1 LIGATEAGKGLR
13 IEGLTAG
20 YGRVRVVTDF
30 TITIEPGEIVALLGR
45 NGAGKSTSLGAVSGL
60 RFGQAGG
67 KVTVDGQDI
76 SQAPANVIV
85 LAGLSL
91 VPEGRRIFRDMT
103 VIENLRLGAFVRRRS
118 GRREIPHDVE
128 RVYELFPVLAKYSKK
143 LTGELSGGQ
152 QQMVAI
158 GQALMSR
165 PTYLLLDEPAAGVA
179 PVLVDEIYDTIDG
192 LVTRDGL
199 GVVLVDQSVERAL
212 ERARRYYVMDS
223 GAIVLKGDS
232 TPESIVDIN
241 PILLG
246 TINMDRSSLAGP
258 TDPHTIAATGADTSN
273 S

>member
-1 LIGATEAGKGLR
+1 
-13 IEGLTAG
+13 
-20 YGRVRVVTDF
+20 
-30 TITIEPGEIVALLGR
+30 
-45 NGAGKSTSLGAVSGL
+45 
-60 RFGQAGG
+60 
-67 KVTVDGQDI
+67 
-76 SQAPANVIV
+76 
-85 LAGLSL
+85 
-91 VPEGRRIFRDMT
+91 
-103 VIENLRLGAFVRRRS
+103 
-118 GRREIPHDVE
+118 
-128 RVYELFPVLAKYSKK
+128 
-143 LTGELSGGQ
+143 
-152 QQMVAI
+152 MVAI

-246 TINMDRSSLAGP
+246 TVSMDRSSLAGAS
-258 TDPHTIAATGADTSN
+258 DPSTVAVERADTSHKGGLPL
-273 S
+273 